1 MESVSERR
9 IKDLKSE
16 IHANDDNNRKK
27 KQELEEW
34 KAEVM
39 KKMDESF
46 QQSIECIN
54 EGEDLLKSKRDE
66 SERLRQK
73 LKEVTQTDK

>member
-1 MESVSERR
+1 
-9 IKDLKSE
+9 
-16 IHANDDNNRKK
+16 
-27 KQELEEW
+27 
-34 KAEVM
+34 M
-39 KKMDESF
+39 KKIDERF